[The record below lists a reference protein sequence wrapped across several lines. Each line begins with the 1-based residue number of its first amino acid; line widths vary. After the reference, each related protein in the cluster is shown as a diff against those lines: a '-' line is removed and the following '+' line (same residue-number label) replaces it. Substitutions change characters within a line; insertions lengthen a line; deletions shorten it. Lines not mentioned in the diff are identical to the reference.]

1 MPQLSPLSW
10 VFLFS
15 FFWVM
20 ILMVTILI
28 WWIKKMEF
36 NLNIKDMN
44 YYNTENNWKW

>member
-10 VFLFS
+10 VFLFF

-36 NLNIKDMN
+36 NLNISDMN